1 MTKPYQTTA
10 QTPAQ
15 ESSRAP
21 HHRTPVEMTA
31 LWARAIGL
39 LSLAAL
45 FVVAGIVGAAVL
57 DAIEAFG
64 VGVVFAVIVGV
75 PGAILAI
82 YTKLEHREAYGR
94 RDKTSPRIVEREH
107 VIYTHNEVKPKRGGG
122 YTVEQSKHEARFT
135 DGAREVARGVAW
147 MLKTGKSDRRSVQAG
162 LGWSPDKFNRIMSE
176 LATFGMATNQG
187 RGTGNGWKIDPKA
200 YDWTKSLEAEIDD
213 LFDEMD
219 RM

>member
-1 MTKPYQTTA
+1 MTKPYQTT
-10 QTPAQ
+10 TPQ
-15 ESSRAP
+15 DTSRAP

-39 LSLAAL
+39 LTLAAL
-45 FVVAGIVGAAVL
+45 FVVAGLVSAVMTGAL
-57 DAIEAFG
+57 EFLG
-64 VGVVFAVIVGV
+64 VGILFAVIAGV
-75 PGAILAI
+75 PGAILAL
-82 YTKLEHREAYGR
+82 YTKLEHGTAYGR
-94 RDKTSPRIVEREH
+94 ERQGVRTIEREH
-107 VIYTHNEVKPKRGGG
+107 VIYTHNEVKPKTGGG

-135 DGAREVARGVAW
+135 DGVREVALGVAW

-162 LGWSPDKFNRIMSE
+162 LGWSPDKFSRIMSE

-200 YDWTKSLEAEIDD
+200 YDWTKSLDAEIDD
-213 LFDEMD
+213 LFDDLD